1 MVRLHCLDHSMVV
14 AADPWPEA
22 IVGGGPPPRIILPPV
37 PVHGVEEVI
46 QSEPNLHHKTSA
58 P

>member
-1 MVRLHCLDHSMVV
+1 MVV